1 MKNTSK
7 KIAAT
12 LLTATMMVAG
22 ALAVSAD
29 EAWPNGDV
37 TVYVPAN
44 PGGSSDMIAR
54 LDTDA
59 MSKITGAN
67 FVVVNDTTGA
77 NSVAYETVRNADPDG
92 QTLMIYHGGMCT
104 QFASGQYDH
113 SLDEFDVVGGLTTSD
128 EIGYGIYVN
137 GKSEFETL
145 DDLVAYAKE
154 NPNKLT
160 AAVETNNMDHLI
172 EGLFAKQFGIELN
185 VVSGGSNTEKLPL
198 LMGGNVDICFFTPAG
213 NADYVTSGDLK
224 CLASFGSVRS
234 DLLPEVPTL
243 TELGQEPILLPIF
256 FFMAG
261 PKGMSDEVKASI
273 DSVIEQISTDEQIQ
287 EAVTSYGMQWS
298 YLPIDEVVEN
308 AHEMQALYVE
318 AFSLIH

>member
-1 MKNTSK
+1 MKKNMKAMAVSM
-7 KIAAT
+7 IAA
-12 LLTATMMVAG
+12 AIAAG
-22 ALAVSAD
+22 MTFAASA
-29 EAWPNGDV
+29 AWPDGDV

-77 NSVAYETVRNADPDG
+77 NSVAYETVRSADPDG
-92 QTLMIYHGGMCT
+92 QTLLIYHGGMCT
-104 QFASGQYDH
+104 QYASGQYDH
-113 SLDEFDVVGGLTTSD
+113 SLDEFDVLGGLTTSD
-128 EIGYGIYVN
+128 TIGYGIYVS

-160 AAVETNNMDHLI
+160 AAIETNNMDHLI
-172 EGLFAKQFGIELN
+172 EGMFAKQFGIELN

-213 NADYVTSGDLK
+213 NADYVASGDLK
-224 CLASFGSVRS
+224 CLASFGSERS
-234 DLLPEVPTL
+234 ELLPDVPTL
-243 TELGQEPILLPIF
+243 TELGEEPILLPIF
-256 FFMAG
+256 FFIAG
-261 PKGMSDEVKASI
+261 PKGMSDEVKA
-273 DSVIEQISTDEQIQ
+273 DVDAVIEQISADEKIQ
-287 EAVTSYGMQWS
+287 EAVTSYGMQWT
-298 YLPIDEVVEN
+298 YEPLEQVIEN
-308 AHEMQALYVE
+308 AHEMQAAYVE
-318 AFSLIH
+318 AFSLIQ